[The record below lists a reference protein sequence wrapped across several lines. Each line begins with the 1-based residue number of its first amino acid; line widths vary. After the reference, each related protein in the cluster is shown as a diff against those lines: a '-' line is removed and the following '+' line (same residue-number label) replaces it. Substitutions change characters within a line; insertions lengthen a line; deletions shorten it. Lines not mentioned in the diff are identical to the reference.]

1 MTEQEQ
7 IDRGQR
13 AERLLQDALYVE
25 SFELVRKAIVTKWE
39 QSPGRDAEG
48 REYLFLM
55 LKALNDAKGALEQA
69 VSDGKV
75 TLHSQEQ
82 KRLFKMFR

>member
-1 MTEQEQ
+1 MNEQEQ

-13 AERLLQDALYVE
+13 AERLLKDTLYLE
-25 SFELVRKAIVTKWE
+25 SFELVRKAIFAKWE
-39 QSPGRDAEG
+39 SSPGRDAEG

-75 TLHSQEQ
+75 VLHSQEQ
-82 KRLFKMFR
+82 KRLFKIFR